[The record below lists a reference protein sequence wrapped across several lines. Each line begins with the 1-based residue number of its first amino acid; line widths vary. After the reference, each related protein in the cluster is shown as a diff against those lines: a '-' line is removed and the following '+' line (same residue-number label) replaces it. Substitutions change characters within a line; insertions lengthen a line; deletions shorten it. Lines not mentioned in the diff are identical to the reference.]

1 MKNENNDLLGSL
13 FGTVSKK
20 GSPCVIKNIKK
31 LFRILCRKEHI
42 VQVNLIIINN
52 DHLFEG
58 QIDHIFAL
66 VQMVLDQR
74 RALSMCGL
82 DLPSILHHRHWY

>member
-13 FGTVSKK
+13 FEKKKKK

-58 QIDHIFAL
+58 QIDHMHLNHAD
-66 VQMVLDQR
+66 VAVGV
-74 RALSMCGL
+74 AEEGSNVY
-82 DLPSILHHRHWY
+82 HHQSNSHE

>member
-58 QIDHIFAL
+58 QID
-66 VQMVLDQR
+66 QMHLDH
-74 RALSMCGL
+74 ADVAVGVAEEGSNVY
-82 DLPSILHHRHWY
+82 HHQSNSHE